1 MVNNYGKHMKLEYM
15 FFFIFFLRKIDL
27 ILMLLQI
34 KWIWS
39 LSEVYDIDWDKK
51 IADLQI
57 IDFFDKQFNLT
68 I

>member
-1 MVNNYGKHMKLEYM
+1 MPLHT
-15 FFFIFFLRKIDL
+15 
-27 ILMLLQI
+27 

-51 IADLQI
+51 DSDLQI